1 MSEDAETPVINGDLN
16 ELHDSLVGNVVS
28 LSAAIGKAQDSATVI
43 AIVGEISEVNHRIT
57 LVGNLL
63 FTQQTKGIATAMDR
77 VRDAE
82 ADVDKAIKKI
92 DSAAKLLKTVSGFLA
107 LVDKVIDTAK
117 LVGL

>member
-1 MSEDAETPVINGDLN
+1 MSDDANSSLTNGDLN
-16 ELHDSLVGNVVS
+16 ELHDLLVGKVAA
-28 LSAAIGKAQDSATVI
+28 LSAAIGKAQDTATVI
-43 AIVGEISEVNHRIT
+43 ALVGEISEVNHRVT

-63 FTQQTKGIATAMDR
+63 FTQQTKGIAAAMGH

-82 ADVDKAIKKI
+82 ADVNKAIKKI
-92 DSAAKLLKTVSGFLA
+92 DNVAKLLKTLSGFLT